1 MGRVRKWLVCLCMT
15 MSLLV
20 GMAVVPIAA
29 EETDIEKT
37 CTVVID
43 GNGGLTDDGEQ
54 TVTRQLVAGKKY
66 DLRGLFKKSKAVEER
81 ITVLEASGVG
91 IDFENPMCVSFNGSD
106 VHVRIEWLE
115 TGVDVAAV
123 FYSYDWYK
131 NTRNMYRIVDAS
143 AEFEVPELPD
153 STLEGTE
160 NLYWRC
166 VSGGGVDVL
175 PGEHVTLTENAVYA
189 PYMTDLEAGLLLC
202 SGDELFT
209 TGKRFLTFPKG
220 EEPQYDAWSAD
231 WKILL
236 GWNTEKSGYGD
247 FYDMAAFMPTIDT
260 GWLTLYAIW
269 QGDGEITVELD
280 NTENGIEKPRMF
292 AAKPGEKIF
301 LPELQRDGYRFL
313 GWQTDTGDIYK
324 NVYTIPVDTEYY
336 CSLTAVWEQ
345 LLYQPATVIC
355 DAASMK
361 ICIPAA
367 QTIPETVKR
376 IVLSAYERGRMV
388 CSVTGTLQA
397 DGASQR
403 IVCEVPE
410 SLAGESDTWKVFALD
425 DAWSPVLKAEI
436 LTFQS

>member
-123 FYSYDWYK
+123 FYSYDWNK
-131 NTRNMYRIVDAS
+131 NTRNMYRIVDTS
-143 AEFEVPELPD
+143 AEFEVPELPE

-175 PGEHVTLTENAVYA
+175 PGEHVTLTENAAYM
-189 PYMTDLEAGLLLC
+189 PYMDAETGILFCAGNEQFADGSRFAVC
-202 SGDELFT
+202 TELPFPEFSAKSL
-209 TGKRFLTFPKG
+209 TGKTLF
-220 EEPQYDAWSAD
+220 
-231 WKILL
+231 
-236 GWNTEKSGYGD
+236 GWNTELDGMGI
-247 FYDMAAFMPTIDT
+247 FYDMESVAPEIGDKWITIYAQWAGKDDK
-260 GWLTLYAIW
+260 LVTLY
-269 QGDGEITVELD
+269 DELSD
-280 NTENGIEKPRMF
+280 TTNMF
-292 AAKPGEKIF
+292 AGVPGTEII
-301 LPELQRDGYRFL
+301 LPSLQKQGYRFL
-313 GWQTDTGDIYK
+313 GWQEWGGKSIYRER
-324 NVYTIPVDTEYY
+324 YRIPEDSSF
-336 CSLTAVWEQ
+336 CMLSAVWEQ

-355 DAASMK
+355 DASSMK

-376 IVLSAYERGRMV
+376 IVLSAYEHGRMV
-388 CSVTGTLQA
+388 CSVTGILQT

>member
-29 EETDIEKT
+29 EETTEY
-37 CTVVID
+37 CVITIN
-43 GNGGLTDDGEQ
+43 GNGGQRSDGNE
-54 TVTRQLVAGKKY
+54 VYVCEGIKIGEPY
-66 DLRGLFKKSKAVEER
+66 NIRGWFKKEKAVER
-81 ITVLEASGVG
+81 SLVLVDGAEFSS
-91 IDFENPMCVSFNGSD
+91 DEEDPMCVTFYGNAT
-106 VHVRIEWLE
+106 VKIEWLE

-123 FYSYDWYK
+123 FYSYDWNK
-131 NTRNMYRIVDAS
+131 NTRNMYRIVDTS
-143 AEFEVPELPD
+143 AEFEVPELPE

-166 VSGGGVDVL
+166 VSGSGVDVL
-175 PGEHVTLTENAVYA
+175 PGEHVTLTENAAYV
-189 PYMTDLEAGLLLC
+189 PYITDLEAGLLLC
-202 SGDELFT
+202 SGDERFS

-220 EEPQYDAWSAD
+220 EEPQYDAWSAGR
-231 WKILL
+231 KILL

-247 FYDMAAFMPTIDT
+247 FYDMVAFMPTIDT

-313 GWQTDTGDIYK
+313 GWQTNVGDIYK

-388 CSVTGTLQA
+388 CSVTGTLQT